1 MSTEVK
7 DAEPSQS
14 SDIRRNVRERLLLP
28 LGIPVVAAIVVALL
42 GVSFSRVFLAGHG
55 HGSGHEGTAEA
66 VVQEAS
72 KSSAPVMWATII
84 TILVLFGAA
93 GISLMKSMRSTSFSL
108 LAVGAVVLVVIS
120 GSVLAGAGDVK
131 TETVDFG
138 RPTAEEI
145 AAADPANAVEIDA
158 LGTNQFQA
166 KEFSAQPGVVH
177 VDYIGKGGTHRLKI
191 RDARYNWFDLAVSN
205 TSVDAGDINLDAGT
219 YYVFCPIPGH
229 EQAGMYADLVVK

>member
-7 DAEPSQS
+7 DTEPSQS
-14 SDIRRNVRERLLLP
+14 SEIRRNVRERLLLP

-55 HGSGHEGTAEA
+55 QGHEGAAEA
-66 VVQEAS
+66 VVEEAS

-84 TILVLFGAA
+84 TIIVLFGAA
-93 GISLMKSMRSTSFSL
+93 GISLMKSMRSTSFGL
-108 LAVGAVVLVVIS
+108 LAVGAVVLVVVS

-131 TETVDFG
+131 AETVDFG

-145 AAADPANAVEIDA
+145 GAADPANKVEIDA
-158 LGTNQFQA
+158 LSSNLFQA
-166 KEFSAQPGVVH
+166 KEFFAKPGIVR
-177 VDYIGKGGTHRLKI
+177 VDYVGKGGTHRLKI
-191 RDARYNWFDLAVSN
+191 RDARFNWFDLVVNNASIA
-205 TSVDAGDINLDAGT
+205 SGDIKLDAGT